1 MVAANWWY
9 LWYEDRARQEPPSFA
24 RHSFLAAREGF
35 ALPDIR
41 IWPAESRTLLEC
53 CPYEHAHAAVRFLNR
68 SDFSLDREAARDET
82 IRLVEAVLDKLS
94 EKQIAGTCLQEEWRL
109 ITHSESN
116 EGERTFCECAA
127 RLGID
132 PYALG
137 PQVRTKL
144 EELLVQLP
152 VSVLQDFF
160 DSADPAQFSEQA
172 DPLIA
177 FFRSAEVQDFD
188 NVWKHIPRGDR
199 ELMATLPAWRQGYEY
214 AHFLRNEMDLNGQ
227 RYANIDEILASLKV
241 DSRKV
246 SITSWPTEQ
255 MDAVT
260 GLSARQAPVFSLSG
274 QRTESRNF
282 AFCRALGEHLQSEE
296 TQHMVL
302 TRRSDSLRQKRS
314 RAFAAEFLAPAQ
326 QILALLTHTAVT
338 DEDCEDIGRE
348 FGVSSWVIQRQIVN
362 HRLANYV
369 GPPFWG
375 PPVESRG

>member
-1 MVAANWWY
+1 MSNFRILFEWEDPAGVRGPELAATWARLEILVNGTP
-9 LWYEDRARQEPPSFA
+9 LTEIEDLRTKAIRSGRSIPWPNGWRQIGGISGTKIVLGRSPLPFA

-132 PYALG
+132 PYALD
-137 PQVRTKL
+137 PQVGTKL

-199 ELMATLPAWRQGYEY
+199 ELMATLPVWRQGYEY

-274 QRTESRNF
+274 QRTESRNLHS
-282 AFCRALGEHLQSEE
+282 AGHLASICS
-296 TQHMVL
+296 
-302 TRRSDSLRQKRS
+302 RKRPNTWS
-314 RAFAAEFLAPAQ
+314 
-326 QILALLTHTAVT
+326 
-338 DEDCEDIGRE
+338 
-348 FGVSSWVIQRQIVN
+348 
-362 HRLANYV
+362 
-369 GPPFWG
+369 
-375 PPVESRG
+375 